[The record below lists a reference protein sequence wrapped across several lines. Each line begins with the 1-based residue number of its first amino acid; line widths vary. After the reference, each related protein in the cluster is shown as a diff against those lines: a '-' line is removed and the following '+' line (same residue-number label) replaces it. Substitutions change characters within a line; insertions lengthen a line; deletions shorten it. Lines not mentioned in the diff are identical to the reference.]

1 MSMKMKVII
10 ELRIFLKYEI
20 NTYTY
25 AKYINNQRF
34 NNKNLTYFLVYHII

>member
-34 NNKNLTYFLVYHII
+34 NNKNLTYFLLYHII